1 MSLSS
6 DWRWIEVYVKTE
18 SWYIGYNIGRLSVS
32 REILLG
38 LLNDFFPQG
47 IPPVI
52 VAEISEQEDLNKLQI
67 LFENAVSFISKQN
80 RAELLL
86 LEMEKLLP
94 DLKEII
100 LSSHRYQPDQAER
113 RQNIEARKN
122 FKLVS
127 LNLVMGYPV
136 NWSRFKVL
144 RDFVQNFYDSI
155 GFEQWTKRFSCKQT
169 RDSVIMRAE
178 NVVFDYQW
186 LVHIGASTKREQ
198 PGKYAG
204 KFGEGFKIASLV
216 GYRDYNWNI
225 TMSSG
230 DWRIYITSSDFS
242 IDGQTMKS
250 LAYLIEKVPHVNCSE
265 LIISGGV
272 PIHEEIVKS
281 VMLSFYY
288 RENPLFGEPVWES
301 SKSAVYKISGLAIP
315 DKIPYTSGI
324 ARRGIVFSA
333 YQALG
338 SVDLPLIFCCHHSS
352 ENDRDRGALLGF
364 QVISLINRV
373 VYDISDPQ
381 AAIVILEY
389 LKNHWNKYS
398 SKKVDYTFFPV
409 INRLVEII
417 ARSNN
422 AKTQFFS
429 KYPDLLVTEKLTRT
443 DHGGRY
449 RRRLARTW
457 ACSTNKKYKFVQSAF
472 SRLGYATLES
482 KCHENGGFLEFQS
495 ASDLEKQLVTILECY
510 AKLIFDDFFGF
521 VGYPE
526 VNIISN
532 SSASWLGMANLEPIT
547 GRKINKYGLQ
557 IRYSLRSIALK
568 RSLFFRENYGQAW
581 STYIHELTHVFGG
594 DQSAGFSRALSLTMD
609 ICMHEIDSLSSL
621 RAMWQQSFDKLR
633 KAESDQKAA

>member
-1 MSLSS
+1 
-6 DWRWIEVYVKTE
+6 
-18 SWYIGYNIGRLSVS
+18 
-32 REILLG
+32 
-38 LLNDFFPQG
+38 
-47 IPPVI
+47 
-52 VAEISEQEDLNKLQI
+52 
-67 LFENAVSFISKQN
+67 
-80 RAELLL
+80 
-86 LEMEKLLP
+86 
-94 DLKEII
+94 
-100 LSSHRYQPDQAER
+100 
-113 RQNIEARKN
+113 
-122 FKLVS
+122 
-127 LNLVMGYPV
+127 
-136 NWSRFKVL
+136 
-144 RDFVQNFYDSI
+144 
-155 GFEQWTKRFSCKQT
+155 
-169 RDSVIMRAE
+169 
-178 NVVFDYQW
+178 
-186 LVHIGASTKREQ
+186 
-198 PGKYAG
+198 
-204 KFGEGFKIASLV
+204 
-216 GYRDYNWNI
+216 
-225 TMSSG
+225 
-230 DWRIYITSSDFS
+230 
-242 IDGQTMKS
+242 MKS

-272 PIHEEIVKS
+272 PIHEDILKS

-288 RENPLFGEPVWES
+288 KENPLFGEPVWES
-301 SKSAVYKISGLAIP
+301 PKSAVYKMSGPDIP
-315 DKIPYTSGI
+315 DKMPYTPGI
-324 ARRGIVFSA
+324 ERRGIVFSA

-352 ENDRDRGALLGF
+352 ENDRDRGALLDF

-373 VYDISDPQ
+373 VYDISEPQ
-381 AAIVILEY
+381 AAFVILEY

-398 SKKVDYTFFPV
+398 SKKIDYTFFPV

-417 ARSNN
+417 ARSNS

-495 ASDLEKQLVTILECY
+495 ASELEKQLVTILECY
-510 AKLIFDDFFGF
+510 ARLIFDDFFGF
-521 VGYPE
+521 VDYPE

-532 SSASWLGMANLEPIT
+532 SSAIWLGMANLEPIT
-547 GRKINKYGLQ
+547 GKKINKYGLQ

-621 RAMWQQSFDKLR
+621 RDMWQQSFDKSAHDISGSKHLFQ
-633 KAESDQKAA
+633 AQT